1 MPEPDPQQPPPRLI
15 HPARWLLMMVPAM
28 LVIAVPPIAEAW
40 ARANH
45 QQGEPTLG
53 TLIGLTLLNFWIAIV
68 LCFVLGFLAERW
80 RWGSIRNVLR
90 AVGFGFLILFMNG
103 IIAFAGCAAILR

>member
-1 MPEPDPQQPPPRLI
+1 
-15 HPARWLLMMVPAM
+15 MMVPSM

-45 QQGEPTLG
+45 QRSELG
-53 TLIGLTLLNFWIAIV
+53 MLIGLTLLNSMVAIV
-68 LCFVLGFLAERW
+68 LCFVFGFLAERW
-80 RWGSIRNVLR
+80 RWGSIRNGLR

-103 IIAFAGCAAILR
+103 IIAFAGCATILQ

>member
-1 MPEPDPQQPPPRLI
+1 MPEPDPQPLQPRLI
-15 HPARWLLMMVPAM
+15 HPVRWLLMMVPSM

-40 ARANH
+40 AHH
-45 QQGEPTLG
+45 QRSKQTFGD
-53 TLIGLTLLNFWIAIV
+53 LIGLTLLNSMVAIV

-90 AVGFGFLILFMNG
+90 VVGFGFLILFMNG